1 MTQDIFELTPS
12 IREKWPF
19 APRYARVNGW
29 RMHYVDEGD
38 GDPVLLLHGNPTW
51 GFLYR
56 DVIGPLVQSGRRIIV
71 PDMIGFGL
79 SEKPTREHA
88 HTLDGHTAN
97 LVSLVRQLGLTRV
110 TVVCHDWG
118 GPTGLSFAMSNP
130 DRVRALVVMSTW
142 AWPHPPA
149 EFHTRVFP
157 WRLMHAPLVGPY
169 LLGRH
174 NALAGRGVYLSV
186 VDRDKFRREAQLI
199 YEAVLPDTEARLLT
213 WVWPRWIPLDDN
225 ACAMDRFVWLEQELK
240 KSKLPAMIVWGR
252 EDEVFDAATFADR
265 FKQLLPHAEG
275 PHLVTGRHFLQEDSG
290 PEIAELIRSF
300 LNRLDQRGG

>member
-1 MTQDIFELTPS
+1 
-12 IREKWPF
+12 
-19 APRYARVNGW
+19 
-29 RMHYVDEGD
+29 MHYVDEGD

-56 DVIGPLVQSGRRIIV
+56 DVIGPLVQSGRRVIV

-130 DRVRALVVMSTW
+130 ERIRALVVMSTW

-290 PEIAELIRSF
+290 YEIAVLIRSF
-300 LNRLDQRGG
+300 LDRLDQRGG